1 MTAQLKTLASVGVLG
16 KFIGMETDSRSF
28 TSYARHDYFR
38 RILCSVI
45 GDWLNKGMV
54 SYDEDMLKEI
64 IEGICYTNAVKY
76 FKF

>member
-16 KFIGMETDSRSF
+16 KFIGMETDSRSI